1 MRLEV
6 HEHQRGEFD
15 RLSAEAF
22 ETKARA
28 ALEQLVVRF
37 REGGALEKSR
47 APFPRDGSV
56 AALDELSEML
66 DRAYEE
72 RLGLMARA
80 AVEAVRASGGIAK
93 GAHRV
98 PSSSHPVELGPPPAR
113 ARKRFPHQG
122 TIDFQ
127 GLRILVENRA
137 GSYRTGTD
145 GDGHRWRVK
154 MLAHYGEIAGTEGT
168 DGDRL
173 DAYVGP
179 NADSPL
185 VVVVHQQHP
194 ETKAFDEDKVMLG
207 FDTVEA
213 ALALYRAQYDRPGFY
228 GGHEAM
234 PIGRLLRWARDPANR
249 GQRVRKAGGF
259 RALVEAFVEVQRSRV
274 GT

>member
-1 MRLEV
+1 MRLEA
-6 HEHQRGEFD
+6 HESRPGEFD
-15 RLSAEAF
+15 
-22 ETKARA
+22 
-28 ALEQLVVRF
+28 ALT
-37 REGGALEKSR
+37 REEFA
-47 APFPRDGSV
+47 
-56 AALDELSEML
+56 
-66 DRAYEE
+66 E
-72 RLGLMARA
+72 RLDDAVALLLERFGSDALSKASPRAGEIVALGELGDMMTGAVEGRLAMMARDV
-80 AVEAVRASGGIAK
+80 VEAVRAGGGVIAK

-98 PSSSHPVELGPPPAR
+98 PSSSHPVEVGPPPAR
-113 ARKRFPHQG
+113 TRKRFPHQG

-127 GLRILVENRA
+127 GIKVLVENRA
-137 GSYRTGTD
+137 GSYRTGID
-145 GDGHRWRVK
+145 SDGHRWRVK

-194 ETKAFDEDKVMLG
+194 ETKSYDEDKVMLG

-234 PIGRLLRWARDPANR
+234 PIGRLLRWAKDPENR
-249 GQRVRKAGGF
+249 GQRVRKGGF
-259 RALVEAFVEVQRSRV
+259 AEFMQRAAGALR
-274 GT
+274 